1 MSNYSKLTKA
11 QLIEMIDEL
20 ELRTVEGRI
29 EQIRNE
35 ISWLVH
41 DLGQAVQWVYDAGV
55 GARHL
60 LQPVLV
66 TFQKRK
72 GV

>member
-60 LQPVLV
+60 LQPVLT
-66 TFQKRK
+66 TFQKRI
-72 GV
+72 GG

>member
-1 MSNYSKLTKA
+1 MSNYSKLSKA
-11 QLIEMIDEL
+11 QLIEMIDDL

-29 EQIRNE
+29 EHIRNE

-41 DLGQAVQWVYDAGV
+41 DLGQAVQWVHDAGV

-60 LQPVLV
+60 LQHVLA

-72 GV
+72 GG

>member
-11 QLIEMIDEL
+11 QLIEMIDEM

-35 ISWLVH
+35 VSWLVH
-41 DLGQAVQWVYDAGV
+41 DLGQAVQWVFDAGV
-55 GARHL
+55 GARKL
-60 LQPVLV
+60 LNPVLL

-72 GV
+72 AG